1 MTYVTVSR
9 LPYILVKNVSL
20 EEYELRVDK
29 FNVHG
34 CWDWTENK
42 VIIYEFPSKPHE
54 VLIGEITSE
63 IQSQCNPARST
74 NAHIG
79 SLGAVRKS

>member
-1 MTYVTVSR
+1 LTYVTVSS
-9 LPYILVKNVSL
+9 LPYTLVKNVSL
-20 EEYELRVDK
+20 EEYELRVEK

-34 CWDWTENK
+34 CWDWTANK

-54 VLIGEITSE
+54 TFIGEISRIIMVKTDPVSG
-63 IQSQCNPARST
+63 T

-79 SLGAVRKS
+79 SLGAMRKS